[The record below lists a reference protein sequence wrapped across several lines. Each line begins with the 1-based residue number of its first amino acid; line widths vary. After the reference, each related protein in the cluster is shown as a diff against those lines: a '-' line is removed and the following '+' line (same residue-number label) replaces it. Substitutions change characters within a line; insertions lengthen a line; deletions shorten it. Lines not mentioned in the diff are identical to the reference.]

1 MARLKRNWFDKL
13 RFKTQISLVFIFG
26 ILVLAFVTSVT
37 VSKISSSI
45 IEEHEVLQGKQVT
58 ESLARRS
65 EVALLYQSPEAAG
78 DIGQD
83 AMNFPGVKGIMIETD
98 KADVLFVTGSM
109 LVAESSEFV
118 DQATQLS
125 NEAVNKQARE
135 LSLVAENIDFWK
147 FFSPVYAS
155 STDDHQVMDM
165 ASSENLLLGH
175 ITVVVG
181 KDTLHKMQKS
191 TLQNNLMA
199 SFFGAA
205 ILLFA
210 LLYFSRR
217 LTSPIERL
225 STVMKRAQQGEEK
238 IRSEIQ
244 GPVDI
249 TEMQKSFNRM
259 MQVLENRR
267 RELKRAMKMAMTS
280 AEMKVEFAANVTH
293 ELRTPMNA
301 VLGML
306 DLLMTMGLS
315 LKQNE
320 YVQTAKSSGDN
331 LLALIDD
338 ILNFSEADAGK
349 ISITNRDYLLH
360 ESLDEV
366 VGLLSST
373 ALKKHLNIGY
383 IIDEDVPLALHSDSD
398 RIRQVLINL
407 AGNALKFTE
416 RGEVSIHVGLQQD
429 ATPGSASSSVTKKGQ
444 EGQRG
449 SGSTVR
455 LRFIV
460 KDTGIG
466 IAPEDQARIF
476 EAFTQVDS
484 SNTKGYQGT
493 GLGLAISNQIVE
505 LMGGDIFV
513 SSEFGQG
520 SQFGFSLP
528 ILVAQSQESEAKD
541 GDNISASS
549 SNSGLENIRVLF
561 VSGSEILRGFAAQQF
576 KALAVNAEFAQSGLQ
591 ALELIRQH
599 PAEECFDI
607 LFVDQELDDI
617 KIKELLKFIKL
628 APNYGKRPAV
638 MLSNPWNKDSITSE
652 LAMPRLNKPLRSN
665 SLTEILN
672 KYFIVGSGA
681 DCGAE
686 FGAEGFD
693 NDRLPEE
700 AVLARSCNILVVDD
714 SRANQQVAIAMLERL
729 GCQASLASN
738 GKEALEKV
746 VREDYDLVFMD
757 CNMPVMNGYDS
768 TKQIRIYEGDQ
779 AGTLPIIAMTANN
792 SENEERICREAGMSD
807 FLPKPLSLAGLREKL
822 AVWYGD
828 EPEVDKDLN
837 GELNREQGRELTA
850 EQGDPE
856 NKSAALVQH
865 PAAQYAGL
873 SYDVKVIASLREA
886 VGEVVSSMISAFIED
901 TPIYIGKLGAAV
913 AERNVRQVRD
923 MAHTIRG
930 SAANFGATELVA
942 ASKLLEDD
950 ATGENL
956 VNSEQLLKRISL
968 TFEILAND
976 LKQEVSLDSETTKV
990 PFKNEKYNNILV
1002 VDDDRTVRMA
1012 LVDAFTRE
1020 NYEVEEAKN
1029 GMQALNICKRHMP
1042 DLVLMDA
1049 VMPELDGFDACQMI
1063 RELPHGSDIPV
1074 LMITALDDE
1083 QSIIR
1088 AFSSGATDYV
1098 SKPINFSV
1106 IKQRVARLIK
1116 ANKAEQDVKKLAYH
1130 GPFTGLPNRTYLKQQ
1145 LNVTVN
1151 RAATENQRF
1160 AILFLD
1166 LDRFKMIN
1174 DTLGHDA
1181 GYLLLK
1187 AVADRIRHCVREND
1201 FVARLGGDEFTV
1213 VLENIASLDGASSVA
1228 EKICRSVARPFGF
1241 MQQKMFVTTSIGISI
1256 FPDDGEDVSALI
1268 KHADSAMFRAKEK
1281 RNDFCFYERGM
1292 EAEIAKRL
1300 KLEQELGKAIESD
1313 QLVLHYQP
1321 KIDFKTGDLVGAEA
1335 LVRWEHPLKGLVPPD
1350 VFIPLA
1356 GESGLINPLTDWVLE
1371 NVAMQLKRWL
1381 DQGHSLVLTVN
1392 LSVKDL
1398 VQEDLHTKLE
1408 NLIKRNDLPKNVLE
1422 LEITESTLMDHP
1434 ELMIKELNKIKKM
1447 GITVAVDDFGSGY
1460 SSLNYLKK
1468 LPVDVLK
1475 IDRSFISDIESDP
1488 NDSAIVAG
1496 IIALANNLG
1505 MSTVAEGVETELQR
1519 YILEQLGCD
1528 SFQGYLVSK
1537 PIPPELFADQFLS
1550 PEKVI

>member
-1 MARLKRNWFDKL
+1 MPRLKPNWFDKL

-37 VSKISSSI
+37 VSKISSTI
-45 IEEHEVLQGKQVT
+45 IEEHEMLQGKQVT

-65 EVALLYQSPEAAG
+65 EIALLYQSPETAS
-78 DIGQD
+78 DIGGD
-83 AMNFPGVKGIMIETD
+83 AMNFPGVKGIVIETD
-98 KADVLFVTGSM
+98 KSDVLFATGAM
-109 LVAESSEFV
+109 FVADSSEFV
-118 DQATQLS
+118 DQDSQQTAETANKKAT
-125 NEAVNKQARE
+125 E
-135 LSLVAENIDFWK
+135 LSLVSENIDFWK
-147 FFSPVYAS
+147 FASPVYTS
-155 STDDHQVMDM
+155 STDDSQGMDTTN
-165 ASSENLLLGH
+165 SDHVLLGY

-199 SFFGAA
+199 PFFGAA

-238 IRSEIQ
+238 IRAEIQ

-249 TEMQKSFNRM
+249 TDMQKSFNRM

-306 DLLMTMGLS
+306 DLLTTMGLS
-315 LKQNE
+315 LKQQE

-383 IIDEDVPLALHSDSD
+383 IIDEDVPPALHSDSD

-416 RGEVSIHVGLQQD
+416 RGDVSIYVSLQND
-429 ATPGSASSSVTKKGQ
+429 GKLGSPALDSAPQ
-444 EGQRG
+444 ELQ
-449 SGSTVR
+449 SAGSTVH
-455 LRFIV
+455 LRFVV

-493 GLGLAISNQIVE
+493 GLGLAISSQIVE

-513 SSEFGQG
+513 SSELGEG

-528 ILVAQSQESEAKD
+528 VMVAQSAQPAESEAAEAETAD
-541 GDNISASS
+541 GSVAKTK
-549 SNSGLENIRVLF
+549 SGLEEISALF
-561 VSGSEILRGFAAQQF
+561 VSSSGILTGFAMQQF
-576 KALAVNAEFAQSGLQ
+576 KALGVRAEFAASGLK
-591 ALELIRQH
+591 ALDIIRQSQ
-599 PAEECFDI
+599 AGDCFDI
-607 LFVDQELDDI
+607 LFVDQDLDDI
-617 KIKELLKFIKL
+617 KINELLKFIQL
-628 APNYGKRPAV
+628 EPNFGKRPAV
-638 MLSNPWNKDSITSE
+638 MLSNPWNKDSETSE
-652 LAMPRLNKPLRSN
+652 LTLPRLNKPLRSN
-665 SLTEILN
+665 SLVGILT
-672 KYFIVGSGA
+672 KYFIAGSA
-681 DCGAE
+681 TN
-686 FGAEGFD
+686 FD
-693 NDRLPEE
+693 DDRLPEE
-700 AVLARSCNILVVDD
+700 AVTPRSCKILVVDD
-714 SRANQQVAIAMLERL
+714 SRANQQVACAMLERL
-729 GCQASLASN
+729 GCQATLANN

-746 VREDYDLVFMD
+746 VREDYDLIFMD
-757 CNMPVMNGYDS
+757 CNMPVMNGYDC

-792 SENEERICREAGMSD
+792 SENEERICREVGMSD

-822 AVWYGD
+822 TYWYGNDPVPHNELD
-828 EPEVDKDLN
+828 EEPVE
-837 GELNREQGRELTA
+837 
-850 EQGDPE
+850 
-856 NKSAALVQH
+856 KSADVDAKEVKQ
-865 PAAQYAGL
+865 PVAKYTEL

-886 VGEVVSSMISAFIED
+886 VGEVVSSMIGAFLED
-901 TPIYIGKLGAAV
+901 TPIYIGKLKIALTENNA
-913 AERNVRQVRD
+913 RQVRD
-923 MAHTIRG
+923 MAHTIKG
-930 SAANFGATELVA
+930 SAANFGAVELVA
-942 ASKLLEDD
+942 ASKKLEDGATQEDLSDGVQLLE
-950 ATGENL
+950 
-956 VNSEQLLKRISL
+956 RISL
-968 TFEILAND
+968 AFDALQKD
-976 LKQEVSLDSETTKV
+976 LKQEISLDAETAIIPLKSA
-990 PFKNEKYNNILV
+990 NSSNILV

-1020 NYEVEEAKN
+1020 NYEVEEANN

-1116 ANKAEQDVKKLAYH
+1116 ASKAEKDVKKLAYH
-1130 GPFTGLPNRTYLKQQ
+1130 DPLTGLPNCTYLKQQ
-1145 LNVTVN
+1145 LAVTVN
-1151 RAATENQRF
+1151 RAATEKQRF

-1174 DTLGHDA
+1174 DTMGHDA
-1181 GYLLLK
+1181 GDLLLK

-1213 VLENIASLDGASSVA
+1213 VLENIASLEGASSVA
-1228 EKICRSVARPFGF
+1228 EKICRSVARPFVF

-1300 KLEQELGKAIESD
+1300 KLEQELRKAIDSD

-1321 KIDFKTGDLVGAEA
+1321 QIDFKTGELVGAEA

-1356 GESGLINPLTDWVLE
+1356 EESGLINQLTDWVLE
-1371 NVAMQLKRWL
+1371 NAAIQIKHWL
-1381 DQGHSLVLTVN
+1381 DAGHRLTLAVN

-1398 VQEDLHTKLE
+1398 VQEDLHAKLE
-1408 NLIKRNDLPKNVLE
+1408 SLIKRIDLPKNVLE

-1434 ELMIKELNKIKKM
+1434 ELMITELNKIKTM

-1496 IIALANNLG
+1496 IIALAKNLG
-1505 MSTVAEGVETELQR
+1505 MSTVAEGVETEAQR
-1519 YILEQLGCD
+1519 YILEKLGCD
-1528 SFQGYLVSK
+1528 TFQGYLVSK
-1537 PIPPELFADQFLS
+1537 PVAPQLFAEQFLS
-1550 PEKVI
+1550 SEKVI

>member
-1 MARLKRNWFDKL
+1 MARLKPNWFDKL

-26 ILVLAFVTSVT
+26 ILVLAFVTSVS
-37 VSKISSSI
+37 VSKISSGI

-65 EVALLYQSPEAAG
+65 EVALLYQSSEAAG
-78 DIGQD
+78 DIGED

-109 LVAESSEFV
+109 LVAEGSEFV
-118 DQATQLS
+118 DQATQLP
-125 NEAVNKQARE
+125 NKAVNKQARE

-147 FFSPVYAS
+147 FVSPVYAS
-155 STDDHQVMDM
+155 SDDDHQVMDM
-165 ASSENLLLGH
+165 ASSDNVLLGY

-225 STVMKRAQQGEEK
+225 SAVMKRAQQGEEK

-267 RELKRAMKMAMTS
+267 HELKRAMKMAMTS

-383 IIDEDVPLALHSDSD
+383 IIDDDVPLALHSDSD

-416 RGEVSIHVGLQQD
+416 RGEVSIHIGLHHD
-429 ATPGSASSSVTKKGQ
+429 VNSSSTVDQGQ
-444 EGQRG
+444 Q
-449 SGSTVR
+449 STGSTIR
-455 LRFIV
+455 LRFVV

-513 SSEFGQG
+513 SSELGYG

-528 ILVAQSQESEAKD
+528 MLVAQSSESESERESS
-541 GDNISASS
+541 GSDNTSAST
-549 SNSGLENIRVLF
+549 NELENIHVLF
-561 VSGSEILRGFAAQQF
+561 VSASEILSGFAAQQF
-576 KALAVNAEFAQSGLQ
+576 KALAVQAEFAQSGLQ
-591 ALELIRQH
+591 ALDLIRQH
-599 PAEECFDI
+599 QAEECFDI
-607 LFVDQELDDI
+607 LFVDQDIDDI
-617 KIKELLKFIKL
+617 KIKELIKFIKL
-628 APNYGKRPAV
+628 EPNFGKRPTV
-638 MLSNPWNKDSITSE
+638 MLNNPWNKDATSCE

-665 SLTEILN
+665 SLTEILS
-672 KYFIVGSGA
+672 KYFVAGSS
-681 DCGAE
+681 AE
-686 FGAEGFD
+686 QDEG
-693 NDRLPEE
+693 RLPEE
-700 AVLARSCNILVVDD
+700 IIMPRSCKILVVDD
-714 SRANQQVAIAMLERL
+714 SRANQQVAMAMLERL
-729 GCQASLASN
+729 GCQATLASN

-757 CNMPVMNGYDS
+757 CNMPVMNGYDT

-779 AGTLPIIAMTANN
+779 VGTLPIIAMTANN

-828 EPEVDKDLN
+828 GPEVDEDSTEPDN
-837 GELNREQGRELTA
+837 T
-850 EQGDPE
+850 
-856 NKSAALVQH
+856 SVALVQH

-886 VGEVVSSMISAFIED
+886 VGEVVSSMISAFLED
-901 TPIYIGKLGAAV
+901 TPIYIGKLRVAV
-913 AERNVRQVRD
+913 AESNISQVRD

-930 SAANFGATELVA
+930 SAANFGAGELVA
-942 ASKLLEDD
+942 ASKLLEER
-950 ATGENL
+950 ATHGDL
-956 VNSEQLLKRISL
+956 SDSEQLLKRISVA
-968 TFEILAND
+968 FEALADD
-976 LKQEVSLDSETTKV
+976 LKQEVSLDSETDKL
-990 PFKNEKYNNILV
+990 PFKNEKHSNILV

-1020 NYEVEEAKN
+1020 NYEVEEATN

-1083 QSIIR
+1083 QSIVR
-1088 AFSSGATDYV
+1088 AFSSGATDYI

-1130 GPFTGLPNRTYLKQQ
+1130 DPLTGLPNRTYLKQQ

-1181 GYLLLK
+1181 GDLLLK

-1228 EKICRSVARPFGF
+1228 EKICRSVARPFVF

-1300 KLEQELGKAIESD
+1300 KLEQELRKAIESD

-1321 KIDFKTGDLVGAEA
+1321 KIDFKTGELVGAEA

-1356 GESGLINPLTDWVLE
+1356 EETGLINPLTDWVLE
-1371 NVAMQLKRWL
+1371 NVAMQIKLWL
-1381 DQGHSLVLTVN
+1381 DQGHSLILAVN

-1398 VQEDLHTKLE
+1398 VQEDMHTKLE
-1408 NLIKRNDLPKNVLE
+1408 DLIKRNELPMNVLE

-1434 ELMIKELNKIKKM
+1434 ELMIQELNKIKQM

-1505 MSTVAEGVETELQR
+1505 MSTVAEGVETEAQR
-1519 YILEQLGCD
+1519 YILQNLGCD

-1537 PIPPELFADQFLS
+1537 PIPPELFAEQFLS
-1550 PEKVI
+1550 TEKVI

>member
-1 MARLKRNWFDKL
+1 MPRLKPNWFDKL

-37 VSKISSSI
+37 VSKISSTI
-45 IEEHEVLQGKQVT
+45 IEEHEMLQGKQVT

-65 EVALLYQSPEAAG
+65 EIALLYQSSETAS
-78 DIGQD
+78 DIGGD
-83 AMNFPGVKGIMIETD
+83 AMNFPGVKGIVIETD
-98 KADVLFVTGSM
+98 KSDVLFATGSM
-109 LVAESSEFV
+109 FVADSSEFV
-118 DQATQLS
+118 DQDSQQAAETANKKAT
-125 NEAVNKQARE
+125 E

-147 FFSPVYAS
+147 FASPVYTS
-155 STDDHQVMDM
+155 STDDSQGMDTTN
-165 ASSENLLLGH
+165 SDHLLLGY

-238 IRSEIQ
+238 IRAEIQ

-249 TEMQKSFNRM
+249 TDMQKSFNRM

-306 DLLMTMGLS
+306 DLLTTMGLS
-315 LKQNE
+315 LKQQE

-373 ALKKHLNIGY
+373 ALKKHINIGY
-383 IIDEDVPLALHSDSD
+383 IIDEDVPPMLHSDSD

-416 RGEVSIHVGLQQD
+416 RGDVSIYISLQND
-429 ATPGSASSSVTKKGQ
+429 GNLDSPELDSASQ
-444 EGQRG
+444 ELQ
-449 SGSTVR
+449 SAGSTVH
-455 LRFIV
+455 LRFVV

-493 GLGLAISNQIVE
+493 GLGLAISSQIIE

-513 SSEFGQG
+513 SSELGEG
-520 SQFGFSLP
+520 SQFGFCLP
-528 ILVAQSQESEAKD
+528 VMVAQLPESLVAEDEAVDESVSKATNSFKD
-541 GDNISASS
+541 IST
-549 SNSGLENIRVLF
+549 LF
-561 VSGSEILRGFAAQQF
+561 VSASEILSGFAAQQF
-576 KALAVNAEFAQSGLQ
+576 KALEVKAEFAESGLQ
-591 ALELIRQH
+591 ALDIIRQRQT
-599 PAEECFDI
+599 EDCFDI
-607 LFVDQELDDI
+607 LFVDQDLDDI
-617 KIKELLKFIKL
+617 KVNELLRFIKL
-628 APNYGKRPAV
+628 EPNFGKRPAV
-638 MLSNPWNKDSITSE
+638 MLSNPWNKDSEASE
-652 LAMPRLNKPLRSN
+652 LALPRLNKPLRSN
-665 SLTEILN
+665 SLVGVLT
-672 KYFIVGSGA
+672 KYFVTA
-681 DCGAE
+681 N
-686 FGAEGFD
+686 D
-693 NDRLPEE
+693 NDFDDGRLPEE
-700 AVLARSCNILVVDD
+700 VVIPRSCKILVVDD
-714 SRANQQVAIAMLERL
+714 SRANQQVACAMLERL
-729 GCQASLASN
+729 GCQATLANN
-738 GKEALEKV
+738 GKEALETV
-746 VREDYDLVFMD
+746 VREDYDLIFMD
-757 CNMPVMNGYDS
+757 CNMPVMNGYDC

-807 FLPKPLSLAGLREKL
+807 FLPKPLSLVGLREKL
-822 AVWYGD
+822 TYWYANDSVAHNELD
-828 EPEVDKDLN
+828 EEPVEKPADVDAKEVK
-837 GELNREQGRELTA
+837 QPVAKYT
-850 EQGDPE
+850 
-856 NKSAALVQH
+856 
-865 PAAQYAGL
+865 GL

-886 VGEVVSSMISAFIED
+886 VGEVVSSMIGAFLED
-901 TPIYIGKLGAAV
+901 TPIYIGKLKIALTEKDA
-913 AERNVRQVRD
+913 RQVRD
-923 MAHTIRG
+923 MAHTIKG
-930 SAANFGATELVA
+930 SAANFGAVELVA
-942 ASKLLEDD
+942 ASKKLEDG
-950 ATGENL
+950 ATQEDLSDG
-956 VNSEQLLKRISL
+956 VQLLKRISL
-968 TFEILAND
+968 AFDALQKD
-976 LKQEVSLDSETTKV
+976 LKQEISLDTETAKI
-990 PFKNEKYNNILV
+990 PPKSGNSSNILV

-1020 NYEVEEAKN
+1020 HYEVEEANN

-1083 QSIIR
+1083 QSIVR

-1116 ANKAEQDVKKLAYH
+1116 ASKAEQDVKKLAYH
-1130 GPFTGLPNRTYLKQQ
+1130 DPLTSLPNRTYLKQQ
-1145 LNVTVN
+1145 LAVTVN

-1174 DTLGHDA
+1174 DTMGHDA
-1181 GYLLLK
+1181 GDLLLK

-1213 VLENIASLDGASSVA
+1213 VLENIASLEGASSVA
-1228 EKICRSVARPFGF
+1228 EKICRSVARPFVF

-1300 KLEQELGKAIESD
+1300 KLEQELRKAIDSD

-1321 KIDFKTGDLVGAEA
+1321 QIDFKTGDLVGAEA
-1335 LVRWEHPLKGLVPPD
+1335 LVRWDHPLKGLVPPD

-1356 GESGLINPLTDWVLE
+1356 EESGLINQLTDWVLE
-1371 NVAMQLKRWL
+1371 NAAIQIKRWL
-1381 DQGHSLVLTVN
+1381 DAGHSLTLAVN

-1398 VQEDLHTKLE
+1398 VQEDLHAKLE
-1408 NLIKRNDLPKNVLE
+1408 SLIKRIDLPKNVLE

-1434 ELMIKELNKIKKM
+1434 ELMITELNKIKTM

-1460 SSLNYLKK
+1460 SSLNYLKR

-1496 IIALANNLG
+1496 IIALAKNLG
-1505 MSTVAEGVETELQR
+1505 MSTVAEGVETEAQR
-1519 YILEQLGCD
+1519 CILEKLGCD
-1528 SFQGYLVSK
+1528 TFQGYLVSK
-1537 PIPPELFADQFLS
+1537 PVAPQLFAEQFLIS
-1550 PEKVI
+1550 EKVI

>member
-1 MARLKRNWFDKL
+1 MPRIKPNWFDKL

-26 ILVLAFVTSVT
+26 ILVLAFATSVT

-45 IEEHEVLQGKQVT
+45 IEEQEVLQGKQVT

-65 EVALLYQSPEAAG
+65 EIALLYQSPEAAA
-78 DIGQD
+78 DIGHD
-83 AMNFPGVKGIMIETD
+83 AMNFPGVKGIVIETD
-98 KADVLFVTGSM
+98 KADVLFSTGSM
-109 LVAESSEFV
+109 FVADNSEFV
-118 DQATQLS
+118 DQDRQRFPEGANQKAMQLS
-125 NEAVNKQARE
+125 LA
-135 LSLVAENIDFWK
+135 AENFDFWK
-147 FFSPVYAS
+147 FSSPVYS
-155 STDDHQVMDM
+155 STDDGQVMDGV
-165 ASSENLLLGH
+165 ASDHILLGY

-181 KDTLHKMQKS
+181 KDTLQKMQKS

-199 SFFGAA
+199 SFFGAI

-225 STVMKRAQQGEEK
+225 SAVMKRAQRGDEK
-238 IRSEIQ
+238 IRAEIQ

-249 TEMQKSFNRM
+249 TDMQKSFNRM

-306 DLLMTMGLS
+306 DLLTTMGLS
-315 LKQNE
+315 LKQQE

-383 IIDEDVPLALHSDSD
+383 IIDDDVPLALHSDSQ

-416 RGEVSIHVGLQQD
+416 RGEVSIHISLQNKGKGD
-429 ATPGSASSSVTKKGQ
+429 SPALDREPKKLPKDH
-444 EGQRG
+444 RG
-449 SGSTVR
+449 PGSTVR

-493 GLGLAISNQIVE
+493 GLGLAISSQIVE

-513 SSEFGQG
+513 SSELGQG

-528 ILVAQSQESEAKD
+528 VLVAQSLASKITGSETAMDTK
-541 GDNISASS
+541 
-549 SNSGLENIRVLF
+549 SGLENISALF
-561 VSGSEILRGFAAQQF
+561 VSASEILSSFAVHQF
-576 KALAVNAEFAQSGLQ
+576 KALGVNAEFATSGLQ
-591 ALELIRQH
+591 ALEIIRQH
-599 PAEECFDI
+599 QTADCFDI
-607 LFVDQELDDI
+607 LFIDQDVDDI

-628 APNYGKRPAV
+628 EPNFGKRPAV
-638 MLSNPWNKDSITSE
+638 MLSNPWNQDCQASE
-652 LAMPRLNKPLRSN
+652 LALPRLNKPLRSN
-665 SLTEILN
+665 SLVGILT
-672 KYFIVGSGA
+672 KYFIAGSGT
-681 DCGAE
+681 E
-686 FGAEGFD
+686 FD
-693 NDRLPEE
+693 DDQRPEE
-700 AVLARSCNILVVDD
+700 AVSPRSCKILVVDD
-714 SRANQQVAIAMLERL
+714 SRANQQVASAMLERL
-729 GCQASLASN
+729 GCQSTLASN
-738 GKEALEKV
+738 GKEALEKI
-746 VREDYDLVFMD
+746 VREDFDLIFMD
-757 CNMPVMNGYDS
+757 CNMPVMNGYEA

-792 SENEERICREAGMSD
+792 SKNEERTCREVGMSD
-807 FLPKPLSLAGLREKL
+807 FLPKPLSLEGLRGKL

-828 EPEVDKDLN
+828 EPVLENELYKALTEKPTN
-837 GELNREQGRELTA
+837 GSETLVKQ
-850 EQGDPE
+850 
-856 NKSAALVQH
+856 AA
-865 PAAQYAGL
+865 AKYAGL

-886 VGEVVSSMISAFIED
+886 VGEVVSSMITAFLED
-901 TPIYIGKLGAAV
+901 TPIYIDKLKIALTENNA
-913 AERNVRQVRD
+913 RQVRD
-923 MAHTIRG
+923 MAHTIKG
-930 SAANFGATELVA
+930 SAANFGAVELVA
-942 ASKLLEDD
+942 ASKLLEDGASQED
-950 ATGENL
+950 LSNGG
-956 VNSEQLLKRISL
+956 QLLKRISVA
-968 TFEILAND
+968 FEALQND
-976 LKQEVSLDSETTKV
+976 LKQEICLDAETAKI
-990 PFKNEKYNNILV
+990 PIKGGKYSNILV

-1020 NYEVEEAKN
+1020 NYQVEEATN

-1083 QSIIR
+1083 QSIVR

-1116 ANKAEQDVKKLAYH
+1116 ASKAEQDVKKLAYH
-1130 GPFTGLPNRTYLKQQ
+1130 DPLTSLPNRTYLKQQ
-1145 LNVTVN
+1145 LAVTVN
-1151 RAATENQRF
+1151 RAATEKQRF

-1174 DTLGHDA
+1174 DTMGHDA
-1181 GYLLLK
+1181 GDLLLK
-1187 AVADRIRHCVREND
+1187 AVAERIRHCVREND

-1213 VLENIASLDGASSVA
+1213 VLENIANLEGASNVA
-1228 EKICRSVARPFGF
+1228 EKICRSVARPFVF

-1300 KLEQELGKAIESD
+1300 KLEQELRKAIDSD

-1321 KIDFKTGDLVGAEA
+1321 KIDFKTGELVGAEA

-1356 GESGLINPLTDWVLE
+1356 EESGLINQLTDWVLE
-1371 NVAMQLKRWL
+1371 NVAMQIKHWL
-1381 DQGHSLVLTVN
+1381 DQGHSLVLAVN

-1398 VQEDLHTKLE
+1398 VQEDMHTKLE
-1408 NLIKRNDLPKNVLE
+1408 SLIKRNELPMNVLE

-1434 ELMIKELNKIKKM
+1434 ELMIQELNKIKKM

-1496 IIALANNLG
+1496 IIALAKNLG
-1505 MSTVAEGVETELQR
+1505 MSTVAEGVETEAQR
-1519 YILEQLGCD
+1519 YILQNLGCD

-1537 PIPPELFADQFLS
+1537 PVPPELFAEQFLT
-1550 PEKVI
+1550 PEQVI

>member
-1 MARLKRNWFDKL
+1 MPRLKPNWFDKL

-65 EVALLYQSPEAAG
+65 EIALLYQSPEAAG
-78 DIGQD
+78 DIGED
-83 AMNFPGVKGIMIETD
+83 AMNFPGVKGILIETD
-98 KADVLFVTGSM
+98 KSDVLFSTGSM
-109 LVAESSEFV
+109 FVADSSDFV
-118 DQATQLS
+118 DQGTQQTPETASEKAT
-125 NEAVNKQARE
+125 E
-135 LSLVAENIDFWK
+135 LSLISENIDFWK
-147 FFSPVYAS
+147 FASPVYTS
-155 STDDHQVMDM
+155 SADDHQVMDTT
-165 ASSENLLLGH
+165 SSDHVLLGY

-191 TLQNNLMA
+191 ILQNNLIG
-199 SFFGAA
+199 SFVGAI

-217 LTSPIERL
+217 LTTPIERL

-238 IRSEIQ
+238 IRAEIQ

-249 TEMQKSFNRM
+249 TDMQKSFNRM

-280 AEMKVEFAANVTH
+280 ADMKVEFAANVTH

-306 DLLMTMGLS
+306 DLLTTMGLS
-315 LKQNE
+315 LKQQE

-349 ISITNRDYLLH
+349 ISITNRDYMLH

-383 IIDEDVPLALHSDSD
+383 IIDDDVPLALHSDSD

-416 RGEVSIHVGLQQD
+416 RGEVSIHISLHDDEKMASGASGQVPQD
-429 ATPGSASSSVTKKGQ
+429 RKGA
-444 EGQRG
+444 
-449 SGSTVR
+449 GSTVR
-455 LRFIV
+455 VRFIV

-493 GLGLAISNQIVE
+493 GLGLAISSQIVE

-513 SSEFGQG
+513 ASTLGEG
-520 SQFGFSLP
+520 SQFGFTLP
-528 ILVAQSQESEAKD
+528 LLVAQSSEVEAED
-541 GDNISASS
+541 GKAV
-549 SNSGLENIRVLF
+549 SGLENISALF
-561 VSGSEILRGFAAQQF
+561 VSASEILRGFAAQQF
-576 KALAVNAEFAQSGLQ
+576 RALDVKAEFAESGLQ
-591 ALELIRQH
+591 ALDIMRQRQ
-599 PAEECFDI
+599 AGDCFDI
-607 LFVDQELDDI
+607 LFIDQDLSDI
-617 KIKELLKFIKL
+617 KINELLRFIKSE
-628 APNYGKRPAV
+628 PNFGQGPAV
-638 MLSNPWNKDSITSE
+638 MISNPWYKDVETSE
-652 LAMPRLNKPLRSN
+652 LALPRLNKPLRSN
-665 SLTEILN
+665 SLVNILT
-672 KYFIVGSGA
+672 KYFVAGSGNGSGA
-681 DCGAE
+681 GID
-686 FGAEGFD
+686 D
-693 NDRLPEE
+693 DLLPEQ
-700 AVLARSCNILVVDD
+700 AVIPRLCKILVVDD
-714 SRANQQVAIAMLERL
+714 SRANQQVAVAMLERL
-729 GCQASLASN
+729 GCEATLANN

-757 CNMPVMNGYDS
+757 CNMPVMNGYDA
-768 TKQIRIYEGDQ
+768 TKQIRIYEGSK

-792 SENEERICREAGMSD
+792 SKNEELICREAGMSD

-822 AVWYGD
+822 VVWYAD
-828 EPEVDKDLN
+828 ESVQDQEQNEMP
-837 GELNREQGRELTA
+837 GEEPTE
-850 EQGDPE
+850 D
-856 NKSAALVQH
+856 SAAKVKQ
-865 PAAQYAGL
+865 PAAKYSGL

-886 VGEVVSSMISAFIED
+886 VGEVVSSMINAFVED
-901 TPIYIGKLGAAV
+901 TPIYIAKLEV
-913 AERNVRQVRD
+913 ALKDNNARQVRD
-923 MAHTIRG
+923 MAHTIKG
-930 SAANFGATELVA
+930 SAANFGAIELVA
-942 ASKLLEDD
+942 ASKRLEEG
-950 ATGENL
+950 ATQEDLSDG
-956 VNSEQLLKRISL
+956 EQLLKRISVAFDVL
-968 TFEILAND
+968 QND
-976 LKQEVSLDSETTKV
+976 LKQEISLDDESAKIPLKTA
-990 PFKNEKYNNILV
+990 NSSNILV

-1020 NYEVEEAKN
+1020 NYEVEEASN

-1074 LMITALDDE
+1074 LMITALNDE

-1088 AFSSGATDYV
+1088 AFSSGATDYI

-1130 GPFTGLPNRTYLKQQ
+1130 DPLTGLPNRTYLKQQ
-1145 LNVTVN
+1145 LAVTVN

-1174 DTLGHDA
+1174 DTMGHDA
-1181 GYLLLK
+1181 GDLLLK

-1228 EKICRSVARPFGF
+1228 EKICRSVARPFVF

-1300 KLEQELGKAIESD
+1300 KLEQELRKAIDSD
-1313 QLVLHYQP
+1313 QLILHYQP
-1321 KIDFKTGDLVGAEA
+1321 QIDFKTGDLVGAEA

-1356 GESGLINPLTDWVLE
+1356 EESGLINQLTDWVLE
-1371 NVAMQLKRWL
+1371 NSAVQIKRWL
-1381 DQGHSLVLTVN
+1381 DEGYRLTLAVN

-1398 VQEDLHTKLE
+1398 MQEDLHTKLQ
-1408 NLIKRNDLPKNVLE
+1408 NLIKRSNLPPNVLE

-1434 ELMIKELNKIKKM
+1434 ELMIKELNKIKQM
-1447 GITVAVDDFGSGY
+1447 GITVAMDDFGSGY

-1488 NDSAIVAG
+1488 SDSAIVAG
-1496 IIALANNLG
+1496 IIALAKNLG
-1505 MSTVAEGVETELQR
+1505 MTTVAEGVETEAQR
-1519 YILEQLGCD
+1519 YILQQLGCD
-1528 SFQGYLVSK
+1528 TFQGYLVSK
-1537 PIPPELFADQFLS
+1537 PLPSQLFTEQFLKS
-1550 PEKVI
+1550 EKVI

>member
-1 MARLKRNWFDKL
+1 MPRIKPNWFDKL

-26 ILVLAFVTSVT
+26 ILVLAFATSVT

-45 IEEHEVLQGKQVT
+45 IEEQEVLQGKQVT

-65 EVALLYQSPEAAG
+65 EIALLYQSPEAAA

-83 AMNFPGVKGIMIETD
+83 AMNFPGVKGIVIETD
-98 KADVLFVTGSM
+98 KADVLFSTGSM
-109 LVAESSEFV
+109 FVADNSEFV
-118 DQATQLS
+118 DQDRQRFPEGANQKAMQLS
-125 NEAVNKQARE
+125 LA
-135 LSLVAENIDFWK
+135 AENFDFWK
-147 FFSPVYAS
+147 FSSPVYS
-155 STDDHQVMDM
+155 STDDGQVMDGV
-165 ASSENLLLGH
+165 ASDHILLGY

-181 KDTLHKMQKS
+181 KDTLQKMQKS

-199 SFFGAA
+199 SFFGAL

-225 STVMKRAQQGEEK
+225 STVMKRAQRGDEK
-238 IRSEIQ
+238 IRAEIQ

-249 TEMQKSFNRM
+249 TDMQKSFNRM

-315 LKQNE
+315 LKQQE

-383 IIDEDVPLALHSDSD
+383 MIDDDVPLALHSDSD

-416 RGEVSIHVGLQQD
+416 RGEVSIHISLQND
-429 ATPGSASSSVTKKGQ
+429 GKPGSQVLDREQKKRPKQVPKDHQGP
-444 EGQRG
+444 
-449 SGSTVR
+449 GSTVR

-476 EAFTQVDS
+476 DAFTQVDS

-513 SSEFGQG
+513 SSALGQG

-528 ILVAQSQESEAKD
+528 VLVAQPSELELAGMEST
-541 GDNISASS
+541 SATTGETKT
-549 SNSGLENIRVLF
+549 GLENIRALF
-561 VSGSEILRGFAAQQF
+561 VSASEILRGFAAQQF
-576 KALAVNAEFAQSGLQ
+576 KALGVDAEFAESGLQ
-591 ALELIRQH
+591 ALEIIRQYQ
-599 PAEECFDI
+599 AADCFDI
-607 LFVDQELDDI
+607 LFVDQDMVDI
-617 KIKELLKFIKL
+617 KINQLLKFIK
-628 APNYGKRPAV
+628 AEPNVGKRPAV
-638 MLSNPWNKDSITSE
+638 MLSNPWNKDFQASE
-652 LAMPRLNKPLRSN
+652 LALPRLNKPLRSK
-665 SLTEILN
+665 SLVGILT
-672 KYFIVGSGA
+672 KHFIAGSGA
-681 DCGAE
+681 EIDE
-686 FGAEGFD
+686 D
-693 NDRLPEE
+693 QLPEE
-700 AVLARSCNILVVDD
+700 AVSPRSCKILVVDD

-729 GCQASLASN
+729 GCQAELANN
-738 GKEALEKV
+738 GKEALERVIRK
-746 VREDYDLVFMD
+746 EYDLIFMD
-757 CNMPVMNGYDS
+757 CNMPVMNGYDA

-792 SENEERICREAGMSD
+792 SANEVKICREVGMSD

-822 AVWYGD
+822 VIWYDD
-828 EPEVDKDLN
+828 ESALNKESAEELDDKQTD
-837 GELNREQGRELTA
+837 GSGT
-850 EQGDPE
+850 
-856 NKSAALVQH
+856 LVKQ
-865 PAAQYAGL
+865 PAAQYASL

-886 VGEVVSSMISAFIED
+886 VGEVVSSMITAFIED
-901 TPIYIGKLGAAV
+901 TPIYIGKLNIAL
-913 AERNVRQVRD
+913 AENNARQVRD
-923 MAHTIRG
+923 MAHTIKG
-930 SAANFGATELVA
+930 SAANFGAVELVA
-942 ASKLLEDD
+942 ASKLLEDGGAQED
-950 ATGENL
+950 LSDG
-956 VNSEQLLKRISL
+956 VQLLKRISVA
-968 TFEILAND
+968 FEALQDD
-976 LKQEVSLDSETTKV
+976 LKQEICLDAETAKI
-990 PFKNEKYNNILV
+990 PFKGGKYSNILV

-1020 NYEVEEAKN
+1020 NYQVEEASN

-1063 RELPHGSDIPV
+1063 RELPHGGDIPV

-1083 QSIIR
+1083 QSIVR

-1116 ANKAEQDVKKLAYH
+1116 ASKAEQDVKKLAYH
-1130 GPFTGLPNRTYLKQQ
+1130 DPLTSLPNRTYLKQQ
-1145 LNVTVN
+1145 LAVTVN
-1151 RAATENQRF
+1151 RAATEKQRF

-1174 DTLGHDA
+1174 DTMGHDA
-1181 GYLLLK
+1181 GDLLLK
-1187 AVADRIRHCVREND
+1187 AVAERIRHCVREND

-1213 VLENIASLDGASSVA
+1213 VLENIANLEGASNVA
-1228 EKICRSVARPFGF
+1228 EKICRSVARPFVF

-1300 KLEQELGKAIESD
+1300 KLEQELRKAIDSD

-1321 KIDFKTGDLVGAEA
+1321 KVDFKTGELVGAEA

-1356 GESGLINPLTDWVLE
+1356 EESGLINQLTDWVLE
-1371 NVAMQLKRWL
+1371 NVAMQSKHWL
-1381 DQGHSLVLTVN
+1381 DQGHSLVLAVN

-1398 VQEDLHTKLE
+1398 VQEDMHTKLE
-1408 NLIKRNDLPKNVLE
+1408 SLIKRNELPMNVLE

-1434 ELMIKELNKIKKM
+1434 ELMIQELNKIKKM

-1496 IIALANNLG
+1496 IIALAKNLG
-1505 MSTVAEGVETELQR
+1505 MSTVAEGVETEAQR
-1519 YILEQLGCD
+1519 YILQNLGCD

-1537 PIPPELFADQFLS
+1537 PVPPELFAEQFLT

>member
-65 EVALLYQSPEAAG
+65 EVALLYQSSEAAG
-78 DIGQD
+78 DIGED

-109 LVAESSEFV
+109 LVAESGEFV

-125 NEAVNKQARE
+125 TEVVNKQTRE

-147 FFSPVYAS
+147 FVSPVYAS
-155 STDDHQVMDM
+155 STDDHQVMGV
-165 ASSENLLLGH
+165 ASSDNLLLGY

-181 KDTLHKMQKS
+181 KDTLKKMQKS
-191 TLQNNLMA
+191 TLQNNLIA
-199 SFFGAA
+199 SFVGAA
-205 ILLFA
+205 VLLFA

-349 ISITNRDYLLH
+349 ISITNRDYLLN

-416 RGEVSIHVGLQQD
+416 RGEVSIHIGLQHD
-429 ATPGSASSSVTKKGQ
+429 AQPGSAPNKGQ
-444 EGQRG
+444 QDG
-449 SGSTVR
+449 GSTAR

-513 SSEFGQG
+513 SSELGQG

-528 ILVAQSQESEAKD
+528 MLVAQSSESELRGGEKA
-541 GDNISASS
+541 SASS
-549 SNSGLENIRVLF
+549 SGLENIRVLF
-561 VSGSEILRGFAAQQF
+561 VSASEILRGFAAQQF
-576 KALAVNAEFAQSGLQ
+576 KALAVKAEFAQSGLQ

-599 PAEECFDI
+599 QAEECFDI
-607 LFVDQELDDI
+607 LFVDQDLDDI

-628 APNYGKRPAV
+628 DPNFGKRPAV
-638 MLSNPWNKDSITSE
+638 MLSNPWNKDAITSE
-652 LAMPRLNKPLRSN
+652 LSMPRLNKPLRSN
-665 SLTEILN
+665 SLTEILT
-672 KYFIVGSGA
+672 KYFIVGSGVE
-681 DCGAE
+681 CG
-686 FGAEGFD
+686 EGFD
-693 NDRLPEE
+693 EDRLPEE
-700 AVLARSCNILVVDD
+700 AVLARSCKILVVDD

-729 GCQASLASN
+729 GCQATLASN

-757 CNMPVMNGYDS
+757 CNMPVMNGYDT

-779 AGTLPIIAMTANN
+779 AGSLPIIAMTANN

-822 AVWYGD
+822 AIWYGD
-828 EPEVDKDLN
+828 EPEVDK
-837 GELNREQGRELTA
+837 ELSAEQNKEQNKEQGEP
-850 EQGDPE
+850 D
-856 NKSAALVQH
+856 NKSPALVQH

-873 SYDVKVIASLREA
+873 SYDVKVIASLRES
-886 VGEVVSSMISAFIED
+886 VGEVVSSMISAFLED
-901 TPIYIGKLGAAV
+901 TPIYIGKLGIAV

-930 SAANFGATELVA
+930 SSANFGAVELVA
-942 ASKLLEDD
+942 ASKLLEDA
-950 ATGENL
+950 ATSENL
-956 VNSEQLLKRISL
+956 GDSEQLLKRVSL
-968 TFEILAND
+968 AFETLADD
-976 LKQEVSLDSETTKV
+976 LKQEVSLDFETAKI

-1020 NYEVEEAKN
+1020 NYEVEEANN

-1083 QSIIR
+1083 QSIVR

-1106 IKQRVARLIK
+1106 IKQRVSRLIK
-1116 ANKAEQDVKKLAYH
+1116 ASKAEKDVKKLAYH
-1130 GPFTGLPNRTYLKQQ
+1130 DPLTGLPNRTYLKQQ

-1181 GYLLLK
+1181 GDLLLK

-1213 VLENIASLDGASSVA
+1213 VLENIASLEGASSVA

-1300 KLEQELGKAIESD
+1300 KLEQELRKAIESD

-1356 GESGLINPLTDWVLE
+1356 EESGLINPLTDWVLE
-1371 NVAMQLKRWL
+1371 NIAMQIKLWL
-1381 DQGHSLVLTVN
+1381 DQGHRLILAVN

-1408 NLIKRNDLPKNVLE
+1408 DLIKRNDLPKDVLE
-1422 LEITESTLMDHP
+1422 LEITESNLMDHP

-1505 MSTVAEGVETELQR
+1505 MSTVAEGVETEPQR

-1537 PIPPELFADQFLS
+1537 PIPPELFAEQFLT

>member
-1 MARLKRNWFDKL
+1 MMTRIKRNWFDKL

-78 DIGQD
+78 DIGED

-118 DQATQLS
+118 DQASQLP
-125 NEAVNKQARE
+125 NQAVHQQSRE
-135 LSLVAENIDFWK
+135 LSLVAENIHFWK
-147 FFSPVYAS
+147 FVSPVYAS

-165 ASSENLLLGH
+165 ASSDNLLLGY

-416 RGEVSIHVGLQQD
+416 RGEVSIHIGLQHD
-429 ATPGSASSSVTKKGQ
+429 AASGSAPSSSVTNKGQ
-444 EGQRG
+444 QD

-455 LRFIV
+455 VRFIV

-505 LMGGDIFV
+505 LMGGEIFV
-513 SSEFGQG
+513 SSDLGHG

-528 ILVAQSQESEAKD
+528 MLVAQSPEPEAKVSENTSD
-541 GDNISASS
+541 SS
-549 SNSGLENIRVLF
+549 SNSDSGLENIRVLF
-561 VSGSEILRGFAAQQF
+561 ISASDILRGFAAQQF
-576 KALAVNAEFAQSGLQ
+576 KALGVTGEFAQSGLQ

-599 PAEECFDI
+599 QAKECFDM
-607 LFVDQELDDI
+607 LFVDQDLGDI
-617 KIKELLKFIKL
+617 KIKELLNFIKL
-628 APNYGKRPAV
+628 DTNFGKRPAV
-638 MLSNPWNKDSITSE
+638 MLSNPWNKEAITSE
-652 LAMPRLNKPLRSN
+652 LSIPRLNKPLRSN
-665 SLTEILN
+665 SLPEILN
-672 KYFIVGSGA
+672 KYFIAGSGA
-681 DCGAE
+681 DCGEE
-686 FGAEGFD
+686 FDE
-693 NDRLPEE
+693 DRVPEE
-700 AVLARSCNILVVDD
+700 KVSPRSCKILVVDD

-729 GCQASLASN
+729 GCQAALASN

-746 VREDYDLVFMD
+746 VRENYDLVFMD

-779 AGTLPIIAMTANN
+779 AGSLPIIAMTANN

-822 AVWYGD
+822 SVWYGD
-828 EPEVDKDLN
+828 EPEADKQLN
-837 GELNREQGRELTA
+837 TA
-850 EQGDPE
+850 EGEPD

-886 VGEVVSSMISAFIED
+886 VGEVVCSMISAFIED
-901 TPIYIGKLGAAV
+901 TPIYIGKLDAAV
-913 AERNVRQVRD
+913 AEGNARQVRD

-930 SAANFGATELVA
+930 SAANFGAAELVA
-942 ASKLLEDD
+942 ASKLLEDA
-950 ATGENL
+950 ATREDL
-956 VNSEQLLKRISL
+956 SASEQLLKRISQA
-968 TFEILAND
+968 FEILADD
-976 LKQEVSLDSETTKV
+976 LKQEVSLDSETAKI
-990 PFKNEKYNNILV
+990 PFKNEKYNHILV

-1020 NYEVEEAKN
+1020 NYEVEEASN

-1049 VMPELDGFDACQMI
+1049 VMPELNGFDACQMI
-1063 RELPHGSDIPV
+1063 RELPHGGDIPV

-1083 QSIIR
+1083 QSIVR

-1116 ANKAEQDVKKLAYH
+1116 ASKAEKDVKKLAYH
-1130 GPFTGLPNRTYLKQQ
+1130 DPLTGLPNRTYLKQQ

-1181 GYLLLK
+1181 GDLLLK
-1187 AVADRIRHCVREND
+1187 AVAERIRHCVREND

-1281 RNDFCFYERGM
+1281 SNDFCFYERGM

-1300 KLEQELGKAIESD
+1300 KLEQELRKAIESD

-1321 KIDFKTGDLVGAEA
+1321 KIDFKTGGLVGAEA

-1356 GESGLINPLTDWVLE
+1356 EESGLINPLTDWVLE
-1371 NVAMQLKRWL
+1371 NAARQIKLWL
-1381 DQGHSLVLTVN
+1381 DQGQSLILAVN
-1392 LSVKDL
+1392 LSVRDL
-1398 VQEDLHTKLE
+1398 MQEDLHTKLE
-1408 NLIKRNDLPKNVLE
+1408 DLIKRNDLPKNVLE

-1475 IDRSFISDIESDP
+1475 IDRSFITDIESDP

-1505 MSTVAEGVETELQR
+1505 MRTVAEGVETEPQR

-1537 PIPPELFADQFLS
+1537 PIPPELFAEQFLT

>member
-1 MARLKRNWFDKL
+1 MARLKPNWFDKL

-26 ILVLAFVTSVT
+26 ILVLAFVTSVS
-37 VSKISSSI
+37 VSKISSGI

-65 EVALLYQSPEAAG
+65 EVALLYQSSEAAG
-78 DIGQD
+78 DIGED
-83 AMNFPGVKGIMIETD
+83 AMNFPGVKGIMIETE

-109 LVAESSEFV
+109 LVAEGSEFV
-118 DQATQLS
+118 DQATQLP
-125 NEAVNKQARE
+125 NKAVNKQARE

-147 FFSPVYAS
+147 FVSPVYAS
-155 STDDHQVMDM
+155 SDDDHQVMDM
-165 ASSENLLLGH
+165 ASSDNVLLGY

-225 STVMKRAQQGEEK
+225 SAVMKRAQQGEEK

-267 RELKRAMKMAMTS
+267 HELKRAMKMAMTS

-383 IIDEDVPLALHSDSD
+383 IIDDDVPLALHSDSD

-416 RGEVSIHVGLQQD
+416 RGEVSIHIGVHHEANSDSAVDQRQQG
-429 ATPGSASSSVTKKGQ
+429 T
-444 EGQRG
+444 
-449 SGSTVR
+449 GSTIR

-513 SSEFGQG
+513 SSELGYG

-528 ILVAQSQESEAKD
+528 MLVAQSSESESERESS
-541 GDNISASS
+541 GSDNTSAST
-549 SNSGLENIRVLF
+549 NELENIHVLF
-561 VSGSEILRGFAAQQF
+561 VSASEILSGFAAQQF
-576 KALAVNAEFAQSGLQ
+576 KALAVQAEFAQSGLQ
-591 ALELIRQH
+591 ALDLIRQH
-599 PAEECFDI
+599 QAEECFDI
-607 LFVDQELDDI
+607 LFVDQDIDDI
-617 KIKELLKFIKL
+617 KIKELIKFIKL
-628 APNYGKRPAV
+628 EPNFGKRPTV
-638 MLSNPWNKDSITSE
+638 MLNNPWNKDATSCE

-665 SLTEILN
+665 SLTEILS
-672 KYFIVGSGA
+672 KYFVAGSS
-681 DCGAE
+681 AE
-686 FGAEGFD
+686 QDEG
-693 NDRLPEE
+693 RLPEE
-700 AVLARSCNILVVDD
+700 IIMPRSCKILVVDD
-714 SRANQQVAIAMLERL
+714 SRANQQVAMAMLERL
-729 GCQASLASN
+729 GCQATLASN

-757 CNMPVMNGYDS
+757 CNMPVMNGYDT

-779 AGTLPIIAMTANN
+779 VGTLPIIAMTANN
-792 SENEERICREAGMSD
+792 SENEERICREVGMSD

-828 EPEVDKDLN
+828 GPEVDEDSTEPDN
-837 GELNREQGRELTA
+837 T
-850 EQGDPE
+850 
-856 NKSAALVQH
+856 SVALVQH

-886 VGEVVSSMISAFIED
+886 VGDVVSSMISAFLED
-901 TPIYIGKLGAAV
+901 TPIYIGKLRVAV
-913 AERNVRQVRD
+913 AESNISQVRD

-930 SAANFGATELVA
+930 SAANFGAGELVA
-942 ASKLLEDD
+942 ASKLLEER
-950 ATGENL
+950 ATHGDL
-956 VNSEQLLKRISL
+956 SDSEQLLKRISVA
-968 TFEILAND
+968 FEALADD
-976 LKQEVSLDSETTKV
+976 LKQEVSLDSETDKL
-990 PFKNEKYNNILV
+990 PFKNEKHSNILV

-1020 NYEVEEAKN
+1020 NYEVEEATN

-1083 QSIIR
+1083 QSIVR
-1088 AFSSGATDYV
+1088 AFSSGATDYI

-1130 GPFTGLPNRTYLKQQ
+1130 DPLTGLPNRTYLKQQ

-1181 GYLLLK
+1181 GDLLLK

-1228 EKICRSVARPFGF
+1228 EKICRSVARPFVF

-1300 KLEQELGKAIESD
+1300 KLEQELRKAIESD

-1321 KIDFKTGDLVGAEA
+1321 KIDFKTGELVGAEA

-1356 GESGLINPLTDWVLE
+1356 EETGLINPLTDWVLE
-1371 NVAMQLKRWL
+1371 NVAMQIKLWL
-1381 DQGHSLVLTVN
+1381 DQGHSLILAVN

-1398 VQEDLHTKLE
+1398 VQEDMHTKLE
-1408 NLIKRNDLPKNVLE
+1408 DLIKRNELPMNVLE

-1434 ELMIKELNKIKKM
+1434 ELMIQELNKIKQM

-1505 MSTVAEGVETELQR
+1505 MSTVAEGVETEAQR
-1519 YILEQLGCD
+1519 YILQNLGCD

-1537 PIPPELFADQFLS
+1537 PIPPELFAEQFLS
-1550 PEKVI
+1550 TEKVI

>member
-1 MARLKRNWFDKL
+1 MARLKPNWFDKL

-45 IEEHEVLQGKQVT
+45 IEEHEVLQGKRVT

-65 EVALLYQSPEAAG
+65 EVALLYQSSEAAG
-78 DIGQD
+78 DIGED

-98 KADVLFVTGSM
+98 KADVLYVTGSM
-109 LVAESSEFV
+109 LVAEGSEFV
-118 DQATQLS
+118 DQATQLP
-125 NEAVNKQARE
+125 NKAVNKQARE

-147 FFSPVYAS
+147 FVSPVYAS
-155 STDDHQVMDM
+155 SDDDHQVMDM
-165 ASSENLLLGH
+165 ASSDNVLLGY

-225 STVMKRAQQGEEK
+225 SAVMKRAQQGEEK

-267 RELKRAMKMAMTS
+267 HELKRAMKMAMTS

-383 IIDEDVPLALHSDSD
+383 IIDDDVPLALHSDSD

-416 RGEVSIHVGLQQD
+416 RGEVSIHIGVHHEANSGSTVDQGQQG
-429 ATPGSASSSVTKKGQ
+429 T
-444 EGQRG
+444 
-449 SGSTVR
+449 GSTVR

-513 SSEFGQG
+513 SSELGHG

-528 ILVAQSQESEAKD
+528 ILVAQSAESAPEPESESELQPS
-541 GDNISASS
+541 GSDNTSAST
-549 SNSGLENIRVLF
+549 NGLENIHVLF
-561 VSGSEILRGFAAQQF
+561 VSASEILSGFAAQQF
-576 KALAVNAEFAQSGLQ
+576 KALTVKAEFAQSGLQ
-591 ALELIRQH
+591 ALDLIRQH
-599 PAEECFDI
+599 QAEECFDI
-607 LFVDQELDDI
+607 LFVDQDIDDI

-628 APNYGKRPAV
+628 EPNFGKRPAV
-638 MLSNPWNKDSITSE
+638 MLNNPWNKDVINCE

-665 SLTEILN
+665 SLGDILN
-672 KYFIVGSGA
+672 KYFVAGS
-681 DCGAE
+681 CAE
-686 FGAEGFD
+686 MDE
-693 NDRLPEE
+693 DRLPEE
-700 AVLARSCNILVVDD
+700 TVLPSSCKILVVDD
-714 SRANQQVAIAMLERL
+714 SRANQQVAMAMLERL
-729 GCQASLASN
+729 GCQATLASN

-757 CNMPVMNGYDS
+757 CNMPVMNGYDT

-779 AGTLPIIAMTANN
+779 AGSLPIIAMTANN

-807 FLPKPLSLAGLREKL
+807 FLPKPLSLAGLRDKL
-822 AVWYGD
+822 SVWYGD
-828 EPEVDKDLN
+828 EPEEDK
-837 GELNREQGRELTA
+837 GSA
-850 EQGDPE
+850 EPD
-856 NKSAALVQH
+856 NTSAALVQH

-873 SYDVKVIASLREA
+873 SYDVNVIASLREA
-886 VGEVVSSMISAFIED
+886 VGEVVSSMISAFLED
-901 TPIYIGKLGAAV
+901 TPIYIGKLRVAV
-913 AERNVRQVRD
+913 AESNISQVRD

-930 SAANFGATELVA
+930 SAANFGAGELVA
-942 ASKLLEDD
+942 ASKLLEER
-950 ATGENL
+950 ATHGDL
-956 VNSEQLLKRISL
+956 SDSEQLLKRISVA
-968 TFEILAND
+968 FEALADD
-976 LKQEVSLDSETTKV
+976 LKQEVSLDSETAKLS
-990 PFKNEKYNNILV
+990 FKNEKHSNILV

-1020 NYEVEEAKN
+1020 NYDVQEASN

-1083 QSIIR
+1083 QSIVR

-1116 ANKAEQDVKKLAYH
+1116 ASKAEKDVKKLAYH
-1130 GPFTGLPNRTYLKQQ
+1130 DPLTGLPNRTYLKQQ

-1181 GYLLLK
+1181 GDLLLK

-1300 KLEQELGKAIESD
+1300 KLEQELRKAIESD

-1356 GESGLINPLTDWVLE
+1356 EESGLINPLTDWVLE
-1371 NVAMQLKRWL
+1371 NVAMQIKLWL
-1381 DQGHSLVLTVN
+1381 DQGHSLILAVN

-1398 VQEDLHTKLE
+1398 VQEDMHTKLE
-1408 NLIKRNDLPKNVLE
+1408 DLIKRNELPMNVLE

-1434 ELMIKELNKIKKM
+1434 ELMIQELNKIKKM

-1496 IIALANNLG
+1496 IIALANNLD
-1505 MSTVAEGVETELQR
+1505 MSTVAEGVETEPQR

-1528 SFQGYLVSK
+1528 CFQGYLVSK
-1537 PIPPELFADQFLS
+1537 PLPPELFAEQFLS

>member
-1 MARLKRNWFDKL
+1 MPRLKPNWFDKL

-26 ILVLAFVTSVT
+26 ILVLAFATSVT
-37 VSKISSSI
+37 VSSISSSI

-65 EVALLYQSPEAAG
+65 EIALLYQSPEAAS
-78 DIGQD
+78 DIGED
-83 AMNFPGVKGIMIETD
+83 AMNFPGVKGIVIETD
-98 KADVLFVTGSM
+98 KSDVLFATGSM
-109 LVAESSEFV
+109 FVADNSEFI
-118 DQATQLS
+118 DQGTQQTTETINKKAT
-125 NEAVNKQARE
+125 E
-135 LSLVAENIDFWK
+135 LSLVSENVDFWK
-147 FFSPVYAS
+147 FASPVYTS
-155 STDDHQVMDM
+155 SADDDLVMDAM
-165 ASSENLLLGH
+165 DSDRVLLGY

-199 SFFGAA
+199 SFVGAI

-238 IRSEIQ
+238 IRAEIQ

-249 TEMQKSFNRM
+249 TDMQKSFNRM

-280 AEMKVEFAANVTH
+280 ADMKVEFAANVTH

-306 DLLMTMGLS
+306 DLLTTMGLS
-315 LKQNE
+315 LKQQE

-338 ILNFSEADAGK
+338 ILSFSEADAGK

-360 ESLDEV
+360 ESMDEV

-383 IIDEDVPLALHSDSD
+383 IIDENVPPALNSDRD

-407 AGNALKFTE
+407 AGNAVKFTE
-416 RGEVSIHVGLQQD
+416 RGDVSIHISLQAD
-429 ATPGSASSSVTKKGQ
+429 GKMESAALDHELQKNHKV
-444 EGQRG
+444 
-449 SGSTVR
+449 GSTVR
-455 LRFIV
+455 LRFVV

-466 IAPEDQARIF
+466 IAPEDQGRIF

-493 GLGLAISNQIVE
+493 GLGLAISSQIVE

-513 SSEFGQG
+513 SSELGQG

-528 ILVAQSQESEAKD
+528 VLVAQHLSEDEESDCERVETD
-541 GDNISASS
+541 SDFSNISA
-549 SNSGLENIRVLF
+549 LF
-561 VSGSEILRGFAAQQF
+561 VSSSEILSRFAAQQF
-576 KALAVNAEFAQSGLQ
+576 RALDVKAEFAESGLQ
-591 ALELIRQH
+591 ALEVIRQYR
-599 PAEECFDI
+599 AEDYFDI
-607 LFVDQELDDI
+607 LFVDQDLADI
-617 KIKELLKFIKL
+617 KINELLRFIEAEPHFIK
-628 APNYGKRPAV
+628 RPTV
-638 MLSNPWNKDSITSE
+638 MLSNPWNKDSVTSE
-652 LAMPRLNKPLRSN
+652 LILLRLNKPLRSN
-665 SLTEILN
+665 SLVGILE
-672 KYFIVGSGA
+672 KCFVADGSA
-681 DCGAE
+681 DCAV
-686 FGAEGFD
+686 D
-693 NDRLPEE
+693 DQLPEQ
-700 AVLARSCNILVVDD
+700 ALAPRSCKILVVDD
-714 SRANQQVAIAMLERL
+714 SRANQLVAVAMLERL
-729 GCQASLASN
+729 GCQATLANN

-746 VREDYDLVFMD
+746 VREDFDLIFMD
-757 CNMPVMNGYDS
+757 CNMPVMNGYDA

-779 AGTLPIIAMTANN
+779 VGTLPIIAMTANN
-792 SENEERICREAGMSD
+792 SKNEERICREAGMSD

-822 AVWYGD
+822 SVWYGD
-828 EPEVDKDLN
+828 EPAQNKELS
-837 GELNREQGRELTA
+837 GELNKEPNKEPNQSTN
-850 EQGDPE
+850 DP
-856 NKSAALVQH
+856 KAQVKQP
-865 PAAQYAGL
+865 PAKYTGL

-886 VGEVVSSMISAFIED
+886 VGEVVSSMISAFLED
-901 TPIYIGKLGAAV
+901 TPIYIGKLEGALK
-913 AERNVRQVRD
+913 ENNVRQVTD
-923 MAHTIRG
+923 MAHTIKG

-942 ASKLLEDD
+942 ASKLLEDVASQEGLND
-950 ATGENL
+950 GE
-956 VNSEQLLKRISL
+956 QMLKRISVAFNAL
-968 TFEILAND
+968 QND
-976 LKQEVSLDSETTKV
+976 LKQEISLDAEVVKTPLKSGTSS
-990 PFKNEKYNNILV
+990 NILV

-1012 LVDAFTRE
+1012 LVDAFTCE
-1020 NYEVEEAKN
+1020 NYEVEEASN

-1083 QSIIR
+1083 QSIVR

-1116 ANKAEQDVKKLAYH
+1116 ASKAEQDVKKLAYH
-1130 GPFTGLPNRTYLKQQ
+1130 DPLTSLPNRTYLKQQ
-1145 LNVTVN
+1145 LAVTVN
-1151 RAATENQRF
+1151 RATTDNQRF

-1174 DTLGHDA
+1174 DTMGHEA
-1181 GYLLLK
+1181 GDLLLK

-1228 EKICRSVARPFGF
+1228 EKICRSVARPFVF

-1281 RNDFCFYERGM
+1281 RDDFCFYEPGM
-1292 EAEIAKRL
+1292 EAEIAKWL
-1300 KLEQELGKAIESD
+1300 KLEQELRKAIDSD

-1321 KIDFKTGDLVGAEA
+1321 QIDFKTGDLAGAEA
-1335 LVRWEHPLKGLVPPD
+1335 LVRWEHPLKGLVAPD

-1356 GESGLINPLTDWVLE
+1356 EDSGLINQLTNWVLE
-1371 NVAMQLKRWL
+1371 NSAMQIKRWL
-1381 DQGHSLVLTVN
+1381 DEGYSLTLAVN

-1398 VQEDLHTKLE
+1398 TQEDLHTKLE
-1408 NLIKRNDLPKNVLE
+1408 DLIKRIDLPPNVLE

-1460 SSLNYLKK
+1460 SSLNYLKR

-1496 IIALANNLG
+1496 IIALAKNLG
-1505 MSTVAEGVETELQR
+1505 MSTVAEGVETEAQR
-1519 YILEQLGCD
+1519 HILEQLGCD
-1528 SFQGYLVSK
+1528 TFQGYLVSK
-1537 PIPPELFADQFLS
+1537 PVPPQLFTELFLTSQ
-1550 PEKVI
+1550 KVI

>member
-1 MARLKRNWFDKL
+1 MARLKPNWFDKL

-26 ILVLAFVTSVT
+26 ILVLAFVTSVS
-37 VSKISSSI
+37 VSKISSGI

-65 EVALLYQSPEAAG
+65 EVALLYQSSEAAG
-78 DIGQD
+78 DIGED
-83 AMNFPGVKGIMIETD
+83 AMNFPGVKGIMIETE

-109 LVAESSEFV
+109 LVAEGSEFV
-118 DQATQLS
+118 DQATQLP
-125 NEAVNKQARE
+125 NKAVNKQARE

-147 FFSPVYAS
+147 FVSPVYAS
-155 STDDHQVMDM
+155 SDDDHQVMDM
-165 ASSENLLLGH
+165 ASSDNVLLGY

-225 STVMKRAQQGEEK
+225 SAVMKRAQQGEEK

-267 RELKRAMKMAMTS
+267 HELKRAMKMAMTS

-383 IIDEDVPLALHSDSD
+383 IIDDDVPLALHSDSD

-416 RGEVSIHVGLQQD
+416 RGEVSIHIGVHHEANSDSAVDQGQQG
-429 ATPGSASSSVTKKGQ
+429 T
-444 EGQRG
+444 
-449 SGSTVR
+449 GSTIR

-513 SSEFGQG
+513 SSELGYG

-528 ILVAQSQESEAKD
+528 MLVAQSSESESERESS
-541 GDNISASS
+541 GSDNTSAST
-549 SNSGLENIRVLF
+549 NELENIHVLF
-561 VSGSEILRGFAAQQF
+561 VSASEILSGFAAQQF
-576 KALAVNAEFAQSGLQ
+576 KALAVQAEFAQSGLQ
-591 ALELIRQH
+591 ALDLIRQH
-599 PAEECFDI
+599 QAEECFDI
-607 LFVDQELDDI
+607 LFVDQDIDDI
-617 KIKELLKFIKL
+617 KIKELIKFIKL
-628 APNYGKRPAV
+628 EPNFGKRPTV
-638 MLSNPWNKDSITSE
+638 MLNNPWNKDATSCE

-665 SLTEILN
+665 SLTEILS
-672 KYFIVGSGA
+672 KYFVAGSS
-681 DCGAE
+681 AE
-686 FGAEGFD
+686 QDEG
-693 NDRLPEE
+693 RLPEE
-700 AVLARSCNILVVDD
+700 IIMPRSCKILVVDD
-714 SRANQQVAIAMLERL
+714 SRANQQVAMAMLERL
-729 GCQASLASN
+729 GCQATLASN

-757 CNMPVMNGYDS
+757 CNMPVMNGYDT

-779 AGTLPIIAMTANN
+779 VGTLPIIAMTANN
-792 SENEERICREAGMSD
+792 SENEERICREVGMSD

-828 EPEVDKDLN
+828 GPEVDEDSTEPDN
-837 GELNREQGRELTA
+837 T
-850 EQGDPE
+850 
-856 NKSAALVQH
+856 SVALVQH

-886 VGEVVSSMISAFIED
+886 VGEVVSSMISAFLED
-901 TPIYIGKLGAAV
+901 TPIYIGKLRVAV
-913 AERNVRQVRD
+913 AESNISQVRD

-930 SAANFGATELVA
+930 SAANFGAGELVA
-942 ASKLLEDD
+942 ASKLLEER
-950 ATGENL
+950 ATHGDL
-956 VNSEQLLKRISL
+956 SDSEQLLKRISVA
-968 TFEILAND
+968 FEALADD
-976 LKQEVSLDSETTKV
+976 LKQEVSLDSETDKL
-990 PFKNEKYNNILV
+990 PFKNEKHSNILV

-1020 NYEVEEAKN
+1020 NYEVEEATN

-1083 QSIIR
+1083 QSIVR
-1088 AFSSGATDYV
+1088 AFSSGATDYI

-1130 GPFTGLPNRTYLKQQ
+1130 DPLTGLPNRTYLKQQ

-1181 GYLLLK
+1181 GDLLLK

-1228 EKICRSVARPFGF
+1228 EKICRSVARPFVF

-1300 KLEQELGKAIESD
+1300 KLEQELRKAIESD

-1321 KIDFKTGDLVGAEA
+1321 KIDFKTGELVGAEA

-1356 GESGLINPLTDWVLE
+1356 EETGLINPLTDWVLE
-1371 NVAMQLKRWL
+1371 NVAMQIKLWL
-1381 DQGHSLVLTVN
+1381 DQGHSLILAVN

-1398 VQEDLHTKLE
+1398 VQEDMHTKLE
-1408 NLIKRNDLPKNVLE
+1408 DLIKRNELPMNVLE

-1434 ELMIKELNKIKKM
+1434 ELMIQELNKIKQM

-1505 MSTVAEGVETELQR
+1505 MSTVAEGVETEAQR
-1519 YILEQLGCD
+1519 YILQNLGCD

-1537 PIPPELFADQFLS
+1537 PIPPELFAEQFLS
-1550 PEKVI
+1550 TEKVI

>member
-1 MARLKRNWFDKL
+1 MPRLKPNWFDKL

-26 ILVLAFVTSVT
+26 ILVLAFATSVT
-37 VSKISSSI
+37 VSSISSSI

-65 EVALLYQSPEAAG
+65 EIALLYQSPEAAS
-78 DIGQD
+78 DIGED
-83 AMNFPGVKGIMIETD
+83 AMNFPGVKGIVIETD
-98 KADVLFVTGSM
+98 KADVLFATGSM
-109 LVAESSEFV
+109 FVADNSEFV
-118 DQATQLS
+118 NQDTQQTTETANKKAT
-125 NEAVNKQARE
+125 E
-135 LSLVAENIDFWK
+135 LSLVSENIDFWK
-147 FFSPVYAS
+147 FASPVYTS
-155 STDDHQVMDM
+155 STDDSQGMDTTN
-165 ASSENLLLGH
+165 SDHVLLGY

-225 STVMKRAQQGEEK
+225 SKVMKRAQQGEEK
-238 IRSEIQ
+238 IRAEIQ

-249 TEMQKSFNRM
+249 TDMQKSFNRM

-280 AEMKVEFAANVTH
+280 ADMKVEFAANVTH

-306 DLLMTMGLS
+306 DLLTTMGLS
-315 LKQNE
+315 LKQQE

-383 IIDEDVPLALHSDSD
+383 IIDDDVPPALHSDSD

-416 RGEVSIHVGLQQD
+416 RGDVSIHISLQD
-429 ATPGSASSSVTKKGQ
+429 DEKRASATLDQVPQ
-444 EGQRG
+444 EQQTA
-449 SGSTVR
+449 GSTVR

-493 GLGLAISNQIVE
+493 GLGLAISSQIVE

-513 SSEFGQG
+513 SSELGAG

-528 ILVAQSQESEAKD
+528 VLVAQSSEAEVAETDNGD
-541 GDNISASS
+541 GKAKSGFEEISA
-549 SNSGLENIRVLF
+549 LF
-561 VSGSEILRGFAAQQF
+561 VSASEILSGFAAQQF
-576 KALAVNAEFAQSGLQ
+576 KALGVKAEFAESGLQ
-591 ALELIRQH
+591 ALDIIRQRE
-599 PAEECFDI
+599 AGDCFDI
-607 LFVDQELDDI
+607 LFIDQDLEDI
-617 KIKELLKFIKL
+617 KINELLRFIKSE
-628 APNYGKRPAV
+628 PNFGKRPAV
-638 MLSNPWNKDSITSE
+638 MLSNPWNKDSETSE
-652 LAMPRLNKPLRSN
+652 LALPRLNKPLRSN
-665 SLTEILN
+665 SLVGILT
-672 KYFIVGSGA
+672 KYFIDGSVA
-681 DCGAE
+681 
-686 FGAEGFD
+686 GFD
-693 NDRLPEE
+693 DTRLPEG
-700 AVLARSCNILVVDD
+700 AVTPRSCKILVVDD
-714 SRANQQVAIAMLERL
+714 SRANQQVAVAMLERL
-729 GCQASLASN
+729 GCQATLANN

-746 VREDYDLVFMD
+746 VREDYDLIFMD
-757 CNMPVMNGYDS
+757 CNMPVMNGYDC

-792 SENEERICREAGMSD
+792 SKNEEKICREVGMSD

-822 AVWYGD
+822 AVWYGN
-828 EPEVDKDLN
+828 EPVQDKEQDGDL
-837 GELNREQGRELTA
+837 GKELTSDTESQVKQPVA
-850 EQGDPE
+850 
-856 NKSAALVQH
+856 K
-865 PAAQYAGL
+865 YASL

-886 VGEVVSSMISAFIED
+886 VGQVVSSMISAFLED
-901 TPIYIGKLGAAV
+901 TPIYIGKLKV
-913 AERNVRQVRD
+913 ALRENNARQVRD
-923 MAHTIRG
+923 MAHTIKG
-930 SAANFGATELVA
+930 SAANFGAVELVA
-942 ASKLLEDD
+942 ASKVLEDG
-950 ATGENL
+950 ATQEDLSDG
-956 VNSEQLLKRISL
+956 EQLLKRISVAFDAL
-968 TFEILAND
+968 QND
-976 LKQEVSLDSETTKV
+976 LKQEICLDAETAKI
-990 PFKNEKYNNILV
+990 PLKNGNSSNILV

-1020 NYEVEEAKN
+1020 NYEVEEANN

-1083 QSIIR
+1083 QSIVR

-1116 ANKAEQDVKKLAYH
+1116 ASKAEQDVKKLAYH
-1130 GPFTGLPNRTYLKQQ
+1130 DPLTGLPNRTYLKQQ
-1145 LNVTVN
+1145 LAVTVN
-1151 RAATENQRF
+1151 RAATEKPRF

-1174 DTLGHDA
+1174 DTMGHDA
-1181 GYLLLK
+1181 GDLLLK
-1187 AVADRIRHCVREND
+1187 AVADRIRHCVRENN

-1213 VLENIASLDGASSVA
+1213 VLENIACLEGASSVA
-1228 EKICRSVARPFGF
+1228 EKICRSVARPFVF

-1300 KLEQELGKAIESD
+1300 KLEQELRKAIDSD

-1321 KIDFKTGDLVGAEA
+1321 QIDFKTGDLVGAEA

-1356 GESGLINPLTDWVLE
+1356 EESGLINQLTDWVLE
-1371 NVAMQLKRWL
+1371 NAAIQIKRWL
-1381 DQGHSLVLTVN
+1381 DDGHSLTLAVN

-1398 VQEDLHTKLE
+1398 VQENMHAKLE
-1408 NLIKRNDLPKNVLE
+1408 SLIKRIDLPKNVLE

-1434 ELMIKELNKIKKM
+1434 ELMITELNKIKTM

-1496 IIALANNLG
+1496 IIALAKNLG
-1505 MSTVAEGVETELQR
+1505 MSTVAEGVETEAQR

-1528 SFQGYLVSK
+1528 TFQGYLISK
-1537 PIPPELFADQFLS
+1537 PVPPQLFAEQFLKS
-1550 PEKVI
+1550 EKVI

>member
-1 MARLKRNWFDKL
+1 MPRLKPNWFDKL

-26 ILVLAFVTSVT
+26 ILVLAFATSVT
-37 VSKISSSI
+37 VSSISSSI

-65 EVALLYQSPEAAG
+65 EIALLYQSPEAAS
-78 DIGQD
+78 DIGED
-83 AMNFPGVKGIMIETD
+83 AMNFPGVKGIVIETD
-98 KADVLFVTGSM
+98 KSDVLFATGSM
-109 LVAESSEFV
+109 FVADNSEFI
-118 DQATQLS
+118 DQGTQQTTETINKKAT
-125 NEAVNKQARE
+125 E
-135 LSLVAENIDFWK
+135 LSLVSENVDFWK
-147 FFSPVYAS
+147 FSSPVYTS
-155 STDDHQVMDM
+155 SADDDLVMDAM
-165 ASSENLLLGH
+165 DSDRVLLGY

-199 SFFGAA
+199 SFVGAI

-238 IRSEIQ
+238 IRAEIQ

-249 TEMQKSFNRM
+249 TDMQKSFNRM

-280 AEMKVEFAANVTH
+280 ADMKVEFAANVTH

-306 DLLMTMGLS
+306 DLLTTMGLS
-315 LKQNE
+315 LKQQE

-338 ILNFSEADAGK
+338 ILSFSEADAGK

-360 ESLDEV
+360 ESMDEV

-383 IIDEDVPLALHSDSD
+383 IIDENVPPALNSDRD

-407 AGNALKFTE
+407 AGNAVKFTE
-416 RGEVSIHVGLQQD
+416 RGDVSIHISLQAD
-429 ATPGSASSSVTKKGQ
+429 GKMESAALDHELQKNHKV
-444 EGQRG
+444 
-449 SGSTVR
+449 GSTVR
-455 LRFIV
+455 LRFVV

-466 IAPEDQARIF
+466 IAPEDQGRIF

-493 GLGLAISNQIVE
+493 GLGLAISSQIVE

-513 SSEFGQG
+513 SSELGQG

-528 ILVAQSQESEAKD
+528 VLVAQHLSEDEESDCERVETD
-541 GDNISASS
+541 SDFSNISA
-549 SNSGLENIRVLF
+549 LF
-561 VSGSEILRGFAAQQF
+561 VSSSEILSRFAAQQF
-576 KALAVNAEFAQSGLQ
+576 RALDVKAEFAESGLQ
-591 ALELIRQH
+591 ALEVIRQYR
-599 PAEECFDI
+599 AEDYFDI
-607 LFVDQELDDI
+607 LFVDQGLADI
-617 KIKELLKFIKL
+617 KINELLRFIEAEPHFIK
-628 APNYGKRPAV
+628 RPTV
-638 MLSNPWNKDSITSE
+638 MLSNPWNKDSVTSE
-652 LAMPRLNKPLRSN
+652 LILLRLNKPLRSN
-665 SLTEILN
+665 SLVGILE
-672 KYFIVGSGA
+672 KCFVADGSA
-681 DCGAE
+681 DCAV
-686 FGAEGFD
+686 D
-693 NDRLPEE
+693 DQLPEQ
-700 AVLARSCNILVVDD
+700 ALAPRSCKILVVDD
-714 SRANQQVAIAMLERL
+714 SRANQLVAVAMLERL
-729 GCQASLASN
+729 GCQATLANN

-746 VREDYDLVFMD
+746 VREDFDLIFMD
-757 CNMPVMNGYDS
+757 CNMPVMNGYDA

-779 AGTLPIIAMTANN
+779 VGTLPIIAMTANN
-792 SENEERICREAGMSD
+792 SKNEERICREAGMSD

-822 AVWYGD
+822 SVWYGD
-828 EPEVDKDLN
+828 EPAQNKELS
-837 GELNREQGRELTA
+837 GELNKEPNKEPNQSTN
-850 EQGDPE
+850 DP
-856 NKSAALVQH
+856 KAQVKQP
-865 PAAQYAGL
+865 PAKYTGL

-886 VGEVVSSMISAFIED
+886 VGEVVSSMISAFLED
-901 TPIYIGKLGAAV
+901 TPIYIGKLEGALK
-913 AERNVRQVRD
+913 ENNVRQVTD
-923 MAHTIRG
+923 MAHTIKG

-942 ASKLLEDD
+942 ASKLLEDVASQEGLND
-950 ATGENL
+950 GE
-956 VNSEQLLKRISL
+956 QMLKRISVAFNAL
-968 TFEILAND
+968 QND
-976 LKQEVSLDSETTKV
+976 LKQEISLDAEVVKTPLKSGTSS
-990 PFKNEKYNNILV
+990 NILV

-1012 LVDAFTRE
+1012 LVDAFTCE
-1020 NYEVEEAKN
+1020 NYEVEEASN
-1029 GMQALNICKRHMP
+1029 GMQALNVCKRHMP

-1083 QSIIR
+1083 QSIVR

-1116 ANKAEQDVKKLAYH
+1116 ASKAEQDVKKLAYH
-1130 GPFTGLPNRTYLKQQ
+1130 DPLTSLPNRTYLKQQ
-1145 LNVTVN
+1145 LAVTVN
-1151 RAATENQRF
+1151 RATTDNQRF

-1174 DTLGHDA
+1174 DTMGHEA
-1181 GYLLLK
+1181 GDLLLK

-1228 EKICRSVARPFGF
+1228 EKICRSVARPFVF

-1281 RNDFCFYERGM
+1281 RDDFCFYEPGM
-1292 EAEIAKRL
+1292 EAEIAKWL
-1300 KLEQELGKAIESD
+1300 KLEQELRKAIDSD

-1321 KIDFKTGDLVGAEA
+1321 QIDFKTGDLSGRRSIGTLGAPAKRVG
-1335 LVRWEHPLKGLVPPD
+1335 GTGC
-1350 VFIPLA
+1350 I
-1356 GESGLINPLTDWVLE
+1356 
-1371 NVAMQLKRWL
+1371 
-1381 DQGHSLVLTVN
+1381 
-1392 LSVKDL
+1392 
-1398 VQEDLHTKLE
+1398 
-1408 NLIKRNDLPKNVLE
+1408 
-1422 LEITESTLMDHP
+1422 
-1434 ELMIKELNKIKKM
+1434 
-1447 GITVAVDDFGSGY
+1447 Y
-1460 SSLNYLKK
+1460 S
-1468 LPVDVLK
+1468 PG
-1475 IDRSFISDIESDP
+1475 R
-1488 NDSAIVAG
+1488 G
-1496 IIALANNLG
+1496 
-1505 MSTVAEGVETELQR
+1505 QR
-1519 YILEQLGCD
+1519 
-1528 SFQGYLVSK
+1528 
-1537 PIPPELFADQFLS
+1537 AD
-1550 PEKVI
+1550 